1 MYYQLQAAEEKAKK
15 MQLEADCHRHN
26 AESLRMNFDQK
37 MKEKE
42 KEFRLDLA
50 QVQTA
55 LKDSE
60 GRLAQQSMNSQ
71 KETNKVNNLSARWL
85 RRCLLY

>member
-1 MYYQLQAAEEKAKK
+1 MAEEKAKK

-26 AESLRMNFDQK
+26 AESIRLSLDQK

-50 QVQTA
+50 QVQDA

-60 GRLAQQSMNSQ
+60 NRLAQHSMNSQ
-71 KETNKVNNLSARWL
+71 KETNKVSNVSVQWL
-85 RRCLLY
+85 CRSLFYWL